1 MFGALIFLEL
11 FALVFLIGQFF
22 LQYFLS
28 TRQAKWPGLIF
39 PVLSLLWGLV
49 NALNATTIPA
59 AAAAF
64 VLGGG
69 LPFVLHFALYRL
81 GRSRLEKKNRDRI
94 EKMNIQD
101 L

>member
-64 VLGGG
+64 VQI
-69 LPFVLHFALYRL
+69 
-81 GRSRLEKKNRDRI
+81 GRAHV
-94 EKMNIQD
+94 
-101 L
+101 